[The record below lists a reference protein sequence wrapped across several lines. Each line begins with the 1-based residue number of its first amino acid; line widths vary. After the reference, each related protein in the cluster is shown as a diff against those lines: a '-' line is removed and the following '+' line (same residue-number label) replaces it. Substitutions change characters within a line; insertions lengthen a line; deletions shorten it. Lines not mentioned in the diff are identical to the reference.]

1 MPSQVHRPAVQAAQ
15 KAMIANRSAQMNTP
29 SPQDKLFYA
38 LWPDPAVNAALVRL
52 QAGLRGTATRPDK
65 LHMTLAFL
73 GQRATGDLPE
83 LREILES
90 VPAAALSLTL
100 DTCGYFNGKRIAWAG
115 MRETPQQLLDL
126 RAALVQRLAARDLI
140 PVFEH
145 DRFSP
150 HVTLAR
156 KADARD
162 IEAAAARAG
171 DAPIHWRA
179 SRLVLAASAQ
189 QGYLVVASRL
199 LA

>member
-1 MPSQVHRPAVQAAQ
+1 
-15 KAMIANRSAQMNTP
+15 MNIP
-29 SPQDKLFYA
+29 SPQERLFYA
-38 LWPDPAVNAALVRL
+38 LWPDPAVSGALVRL
-52 QAGLRGTATRPDK
+52 QAGLRGSATRQEK

-73 GQRATGDLPE
+73 GQRPASDLPE
-83 LREILES
+83 LRAILES
-90 VPAAALSLTL
+90 VPASACSLTL
-100 DTCGYFNGKRIAWAG
+100 DTCGYFSGKRIAWAG

-126 RAALVQRLAARDLI
+126 RAALVERLAARDLI

-156 KADARD
+156 KAEARD
-162 IEAAAARAG
+162 IEAAAALAQE
-171 DAPIHWRA
+171 APIQWRA
-179 SRLVLAASAQ
+179 SRLVLAASSQ